1 MEYQLPTVRQ
11 ADTLKRFM
19 EEDKFEVLVALCQ
32 LDNSLKS
39 QIDVA
44 IIELEMFQGVNS
56 EDHPYINELEEQ
68 REEVREE
75 IRLIMRNRF
84 ASNHPINQVF
94 NNEKWTGKVLIKSMI
109 DFSDT
114 GNWDD

>member
-19 EEDKFEVLVALCQ
+19 EEAKFEELLALCQ

-44 IIELEMFQGVNS
+44 IIELELFQGVDTD
-56 EDHPYINELEEQ
+56 DHPYINELEEQ

-75 IRLIMRNRF
+75 IRLILRNRF

-94 NNEKWTGKVLIKSMI
+94 DNEKWTGKMLIASII

>member
-1 MEYQLPTVRQ
+1 MEYQLPTARQ
-11 ADTLKRFM
+11 ADTLQRFM
-19 EEDKFEVLVALCQ
+19 EEPKFEELLALCQ

-44 IIELEMFQGVNS
+44 IIELELFQGVDTD
-56 EDHPYINELEEQ
+56 DHPYINELEEQ

-84 ASNHPINQVF
+84 ANNHPINQVF
-94 NNEKWTGKVLIKSMI
+94 ENDKWTGKVLIKSMI
-109 DFSDT
+109 DFSDV
-114 GNWDD
+114 GNWQ